1 MGNGGFRGIGVVED
15 GEWVGNFIRKNPQK
29 NPPQTFRSV
38 AVKFYYAVLYF
49 FFRNDNAVAF
59 IRTFIDYA
67 NFAGVRVGVNEEG
80 VTEKIHL

>member
-1 MGNGGFRGIGVVED
+1 MVGLGGLGWWKTGNGWEILSEK
-15 GEWVGNFIRKNPQK
+15 IHKK

-67 NFAGVRVGVNEEG
+67 NFAGVSVGVNEEG